1 MILLQ
6 LRANFGKLH
15 GTLTLHEGLNELC
28 LPNEAG
34 KSTWSA
40 FLLAMLYGIDTRER
54 ATRENQNLPAK
65 ERYRPWDGSSME
77 GAIDLIWNGRAITI
91 ERRSQGRTPM
101 GAFRAYETE
110 SGTPVPE
117 LTAENCGRTLCGAER
132 SVFERTAFVRQLGM
146 AVSSDAQLEQR
157 LSALVTTG
165 EEGPSASALEKKL
178 RDLKNKYTYRTGLM
192 PRLQARRDELQAQL
206 SALRAAQ
213 AEAMDLSAACA
224 GAEAARSRL
233 QDLRARI
240 ERAQAAR
247 RRAGLTELQERETAL
262 AARCA
267 ALAEQTAGL
276 PDEQMLQLLARSLE
290 DAAERLQTAQLDAA
304 IGVKLPE
311 KPEDLPGFA
320 GCGPDEAARRARDV
334 QAQWDALHAVC
345 APKKL
350 PILLACAAAVLAGA
364 GLCFVSLPIGLGVA
378 GAGLAAFVLSL
389 VLLRRKAVQAVQA
402 ERAAEQAEDLLRP
415 FGTDDPAA
423 LSGLAARQGE
433 ARTQWQQA
441 RQAAERQ
448 QRLLEKAV
456 TARQAEL
463 NDRIGAVARFAP
475 GTQGLPAARSAL
487 QEARQTQEAAAAAN
501 REREALHRQIEAM
514 ADIVGSAPT
523 DAAPDEEALRYD
535 PAEIS
540 RRLEQADEALAS
552 LRARLAHKR
561 GQISAQGD
569 AVRIEAELEQLD
581 RRIADAEEANA
592 AVELASEALRRADE
606 TLRARFSPQITAE
619 AGHILAELT
628 ENKYPRVLLE
638 PDMHLSVR
646 EADGQ
651 VMRPAAAMSCGTAD
665 QMYLALRLAMCRR
678 LLPPDAPMVLDD
690 ALVNFDP
697 ARTRAALRVLRE
709 EPRQILLFTCRPLTQ
724 EEE

>member
-117 LTAENCGRTLCGAER
+117 LTAENCGRMLCGAER

-178 RDLKNKYTYRTGLM
+178 RDLKNKYTYRTGLL

-224 GAEAARSRL
+224 GAEAAHSRL

-276 PDEQMLQLLARSLE
+276 PDEQMLQLLVRGLE
-290 DAAERLQTAQLDAA
+290 DAAERLQTAQLDA
-304 IGVKLPE
+304 GHRR
-311 KPEDLPGFA
+311 
-320 GCGPDEAARRARDV
+320 EAA
-334 QAQWDALHAVC
+334 
-345 APKKL
+345 
-350 PILLACAAAVLAGA
+350 G
-364 GLCFVSLPIGLGVA
+364 
-378 GAGLAAFVLSL
+378 
-389 VLLRRKAVQAVQA
+389 KA
-402 ERAAEQAEDLLRP
+402 
-415 FGTDDPAA
+415 
-423 LSGLAARQGE
+423 
-433 ARTQWQQA
+433 
-441 RQAAERQ
+441 
-448 QRLLEKAV
+448 
-456 TARQAEL
+456 
-463 NDRIGAVARFAP
+463 
-475 GTQGLPAARSAL
+475 
-487 QEARQTQEAAAAAN
+487 
-501 REREALHRQIEAM
+501 
-514 ADIVGSAPT
+514 
-523 DAAPDEEALRYD
+523 
-535 PAEIS
+535 
-540 RRLEQADEALAS
+540 
-552 LRARLAHKR
+552 
-561 GQISAQGD
+561 
-569 AVRIEAELEQLD
+569 
-581 RRIADAEEANA
+581 
-592 AVELASEALRRADE
+592 
-606 TLRARFSPQITAE
+606 
-619 AGHILAELT
+619 
-628 ENKYPRVLLE
+628 
-638 PDMHLSVR
+638 
-646 EADGQ
+646 
-651 VMRPAAAMSCGTAD
+651 
-665 QMYLALRLAMCRR
+665 
-678 LLPPDAPMVLDD
+678 
-690 ALVNFDP
+690 
-697 ARTRAALRVLRE
+697 
-709 EPRQILLFTCRPLTQ
+709 
-724 EEE
+724 

>member
-77 GAIDLIWNGRAITI
+77 GAIDLIWNGRAVTI

-101 GAFRAYETE
+101 GVFRAYETE

-117 LTAENCGRTLCGAER
+117 LTAENCGRMLCGAER

-178 RDLKNKYTYRTGLM
+178 RDLKNKYTYRTGLL

-206 SALRAAQ
+206 SALRTAQ

-290 DAAERLQTAQLDAA
+290 DA
-304 IGVKLPE
+304 
-311 KPEDLPGFA
+311 
-320 GCGPDEAARRARDV
+320 GPDEAEQRARDV
-334 QAQWDALHAVC
+334 QVQWNVLHAVHV
-345 APKKL
+345 PKKL
-350 PILLACAAAVLAGA
+350 PILLPCAAAVLAGA

-389 VLLRRKAVQAVQA
+389 VLLRRKAVQA

-433 ARTQWQQA
+433 AHTQWQRA
-441 RQAAERQ
+441 RQAAAGGRSEPAGGAERPHRRSRPLCPRHAGSPRGA
-448 QRLLEKAV
+448 QRA
-456 TARQAEL
+456 AE
-463 NDRIGAVARFAP
+463 
-475 GTQGLPAARSAL
+475 
-487 QEARQTQEAAAAAN
+487 
-501 REREALHRQIEAM
+501 
-514 ADIVGSAPT
+514 
-523 DAAPDEEALRYD
+523 
-535 PAEIS
+535 
-540 RRLEQADEALAS
+540 
-552 LRARLAHKR
+552 
-561 GQISAQGD
+561 
-569 AVRIEAELEQLD
+569 
-581 RRIADAEEANA
+581 
-592 AVELASEALRRADE
+592 
-606 TLRARFSPQITAE
+606 
-619 AGHILAELT
+619 
-628 ENKYPRVLLE
+628 
-638 PDMHLSVR
+638 
-646 EADGQ
+646 
-651 VMRPAAAMSCGTAD
+651 RPAAAGG
-665 QMYLALRLAMCRR
+665 RR
-678 LLPPDAPMVLDD
+678 G
-690 ALVNFDP
+690 
-697 ARTRAALRVLRE
+697 R
-709 EPRQILLFTCRPLTQ
+709 EPRA
-724 EEE
+724 

>member
-117 LTAENCGRTLCGAER
+117 LTAENCGRMLCGAER

-178 RDLKNKYTYRTGLM
+178 RDLKNKYTYRTGLL

-320 GCGPDEAARRARDV
+320 GCGPDEAAQRARDV
-334 QAQWDALHAVC
+334 QVQWKVLHAV
-345 APKKL
+345 
-350 PILLACAAAVLAGA
+350 
-364 GLCFVSLPIGLGVA
+364 
-378 GAGLAAFVLSL
+378 
-389 VLLRRKAVQAVQA
+389 
-402 ERAAEQAEDLLRP
+402 
-415 FGTDDPAA
+415 
-423 LSGLAARQGE
+423 
-433 ARTQWQQA
+433 
-441 RQAAERQ
+441 
-448 QRLLEKAV
+448 
-456 TARQAEL
+456 
-463 NDRIGAVARFAP
+463 
-475 GTQGLPAARSAL
+475 
-487 QEARQTQEAAAAAN
+487 
-501 REREALHRQIEAM
+501 RER
-514 ADIVGSAPT
+514 
-523 DAAPDEEALRYD
+523 
-535 PAEIS
+535 
-540 RRLEQADEALAS
+540 
-552 LRARLAHKR
+552 K
-561 GQISAQGD
+561 
-569 AVRIEAELEQLD
+569 
-581 RRIADAEEANA
+581 
-592 AVELASEALRRADE
+592 
-606 TLRARFSPQITAE
+606 
-619 AGHILAELT
+619 
-628 ENKYPRVLLE
+628 
-638 PDMHLSVR
+638 
-646 EADGQ
+646 
-651 VMRPAAAMSCGTAD
+651 
-665 QMYLALRLAMCRR
+665 
-678 LLPPDAPMVLDD
+678 
-690 ALVNFDP
+690 
-697 ARTRAALRVLRE
+697 
-709 EPRQILLFTCRPLTQ
+709 
-724 EEE
+724 

>member
-77 GAIDLIWNGRAITI
+77 GAIDLIWNGRAVTI

-110 SGTPVPE
+110 RGTPVPE

-178 RDLKNKYTYRTGLM
+178 RDLKNKYTYRTGLL

-247 RRAGLTELQERETAL
+247 RRAGLAELQERETAL

-320 GCGPDEAARRARDV
+320 GCGPDEAAQRAREV
-334 QAQWDALHAVC
+334 QVQWNVLHAVRV
-345 APKKL
+345 PKKL
-350 PILLACAAAVLAGA
+350 PILLPCAAAVLAGA
-364 GLCFVSLPIGLGVA
+364 GLFSQ
-378 GAGLAAFVLSL
+378 AA
-389 VLLRRKAVQAVQA
+389 
-402 ERAAEQAEDLLRP
+402 RAAEQAEDLLRP

-448 QRLLEKAV
+448 QRLLQGAV
-456 TARQAEL
+456 TARQQEL

-475 GTQGLPAARSAL
+475 GTQGLSAARSAL

-540 RRLEQADEALAS
+540 RRLEQADETLAS

-569 AVRIEAELEQLD
+569 AVRIEAELEQLG

-665 QMYLALRLAMCRR
+665 QMYLALRLAMCRC

>member
-77 GAIDLIWNGRAITI
+77 GAIDLIWNGRAVTI

-178 RDLKNKYTYRTGLM
+178 RDLKNKYTYRTGLL

-276 PDEQMLQLLARSLE
+276 PDEQMLQLLVRGLE

-320 GCGPDEAARRARDV
+320 GCGPDEAERRAREV
-334 QAQWDALHAVC
+334 QVQWDALHAVRV
-345 APKKL
+345 PKKL
-350 PILLACAAAVLAGA
+350 SILLPCAAAVLAGA

-389 VLLRRKAVQAVQA
+389 VLLRRKAAQA

-475 GTQGLPAARSAL
+475 GTQGLSAARSAL

-514 ADIVGSAPT
+514 ADIVGDAPT

-535 PAEIS
+535 PAEIG
-540 RRLEQADEALAS
+540 RRLEQADETLAS

>member
-1 MILLQ
+1 
-6 LRANFGKLH
+6 
-15 GTLTLHEGLNELC
+15 
-28 LPNEAG
+28 
-34 KSTWSA
+34 
-40 FLLAMLYGIDTRER
+40 
-54 ATRENQNLPAK
+54 
-65 ERYRPWDGSSME
+65 ME
-77 GAIDLIWNGRAITI
+77 GAIDLIWNGRAVTI

-157 LSALVTTG
+157 LSALCHHRRGRPVGLRAG
-165 EEGPSASALEKKL
+165 EEAARPEEQIYLPHRSAAPAAGPA
-178 RDLKNKYTYRTGLM
+178 
-192 PRLQARRDELQAQL
+192 DELQAQL

-276 PDEQMLQLLARSLE
+276 PDEQMLQLLVRGLE

-320 GCGPDEAARRARDV
+320 GCGLDEAAQRARDV
-334 QAQWDALHAVC
+334 QVQWNVLHAVRV
-345 APKKL
+345 PKNSH
-350 PILLACAAAVLAGA
+350 PAAVRRRGAGGR

-389 VLLRRKAVQAVQA
+389 VLLRRKAAQA

-423 LSGLAARQGE
+423 LSGLAARQGD
-433 ARTQWQQA
+433 QH
-441 RQAAERQ
+441 
-448 QRLLEKAV
+448 
-456 TARQAEL
+456 
-463 NDRIGAVARFAP
+463 AVAA
-475 GTQGLPAARSAL
+475 GPAGR
-487 QEARQTQEAAAAAN
+487 RAAAAAAA
-501 REREALHRQIEAM
+501 RGRSE
-514 ADIVGSAPT
+514 SAGG
-523 DAAPDEEALRYD
+523 
-535 PAEIS
+535 AE
-540 RRLEQADEALAS
+540 
-552 LRARLAHKR
+552 
-561 GQISAQGD
+561 
-569 AVRIEAELEQLD
+569 
-581 RRIADAEEANA
+581 
-592 AVELASEALRRADE
+592 
-606 TLRARFSPQITAE
+606 
-619 AGHILAELT
+619 
-628 ENKYPRVLLE
+628 
-638 PDMHLSVR
+638 
-646 EADGQ
+646 
-651 VMRPAAAMSCGTAD
+651 
-665 QMYLALRLAMCRR
+665 
-678 LLPPDAPMVLDD
+678 
-690 ALVNFDP
+690 
-697 ARTRAALRVLRE
+697 
-709 EPRQILLFTCRPLTQ
+709 
-724 EEE
+724 

>member
-101 GAFRAYETE
+101 GVFRAYETE

-117 LTAENCGRTLCGAER
+117 LTAENCGRMLCGAER

-165 EEGPSASALEKKL
+165 EEGLSFRALGEEA
-178 RDLKNKYTYRTGLM
+178 
-192 PRLQARRDELQAQL
+192 ARPEEQIYLPHRSVALAGVGPVQDELQAQL

-320 GCGPDEAARRARDV
+320 GCGPDEAEQRARDAQV
-334 QAQWDALHAVC
+334 QWNVLHAVRV
-345 APKKL
+345 PKKL
-350 PILLACAAAVLAGA
+350 PILLPCAAAVLAGA

-389 VLLRRKAVQAVQA
+389 VLLRRKTVQAD
-402 ERAAEQAEDLLRP
+402 RAAEQAEELLRP

-423 LSGLAARQGE
+423 LSGLAARQAE

-448 QRLLEKAV
+448 QRLLQGAV
-456 TARQAEL
+456 TARQQEL

-475 GTQGLPAARSAL
+475 GTQGLSEARSAL
-487 QEARQTQEAAAAAN
+487 REARQTQEAAAAAN
-501 REREALHRQIEAM
+501 RELEAMHRQIGAM
-514 ADIVGSAPT
+514 ADIVGDAPT

-535 PAEIS
+535 PADIS
-540 RRLEQADEALAS
+540 RRLEQADETLAS
-552 LRARLAHKR
+552 LRARLAPQARADLRAGRRRAHR
-561 GQISAQGD
+561 GGAGAAQPP
-569 AVRIEAELEQLD
+569 D
-581 RRIADAEEANA
+581 RRRRGGKRRRGAGVRGPAPRRRDAPRTFFPADHGRGGAY
-592 AVELASEALRRADE
+592 SRRAD
-606 TLRARFSPQITAE
+606 R
-619 AGHILAELT
+619 
-628 ENKYPRVLLE
+628 K
-638 PDMHLSVR
+638 
-646 EADGQ
+646 
-651 VMRPAAAMSCGTAD
+651 
-665 QMYLALRLAMCRR
+665 
-678 LLPPDAPMVLDD
+678 
-690 ALVNFDP
+690 
-697 ARTRAALRVLRE
+697 
-709 EPRQILLFTCRPLTQ
+709 
-724 EEE
+724 

>member
-77 GAIDLIWNGRAITI
+77 GAIDLIWNGRAVTI

-213 AEAMDLSAACA
+213 AEAMELSAACTE
-224 GAEAARSRL
+224 AEAGRSRL

-320 GCGPDEAARRARDV
+320 GCSPDEAARRARDV
-334 QAQWDALHAVC
+334 QVQWNVLHAVRV
-345 APKKL
+345 PKKL
-350 PILLACAAAVLAGA
+350 PILLPCAAAMLAGA
-364 GLCFVSLPIGLGVA
+364 GLCFVSLPIGLAVA

-389 VLLRRKAVQAVQA
+389 VLLRRKAVQA

-448 QRLLEKAV
+448 QLLLEKAV
-456 TARQAEL
+456 TARQQEL

-487 QEARQTQEAAAAAN
+487 QEAAAAAN
-501 REREALHRQIEAM
+501 REREALHRQIAAM

-540 RRLEQADEALAS
+540 RRLEQADETLAS

-569 AVRIEAELEQLD
+569 AVRIEAELEQLG

-690 ALVNFDP
+690 ALVSFDP

>member
-77 GAIDLIWNGRAITI
+77 GAIDLIWNGRAVTI

-117 LTAENCGRTLCGAER
+117 LTAENCGRMLCGAER

-178 RDLKNKYTYRTGLM
+178 RDLKNKYTYRTGLL

-267 ALAEQTAGL
+267 ALAEQTAGFRMSRCCSSW
-276 PDEQMLQLLARSLE
+276 P
-290 DAAERLQTAQLDAA
+290 
-304 IGVKLPE
+304 
-311 KPEDLPGFA
+311 
-320 GCGPDEAARRARDV
+320 
-334 QAQWDALHAVC
+334 AVW
-345 APKKL
+345 
-350 PILLACAAAVLAGA
+350 
-364 GLCFVSLPIGLGVA
+364 
-378 GAGLAAFVLSL
+378 
-389 VLLRRKAVQAVQA
+389 
-402 ERAAEQAEDLLRP
+402 
-415 FGTDDPAA
+415 
-423 LSGLAARQGE
+423 
-433 ARTQWQQA
+433 RT
-441 RQAAERQ
+441 
-448 QRLLEKAV
+448 
-456 TARQAEL
+456 
-463 NDRIGAVARFAP
+463 P
-475 GTQGLPAARSAL
+475 PSA
-487 QEARQTQEAAAAAN
+487 
-501 REREALHRQIEAM
+501 
-514 ADIVGSAPT
+514 
-523 DAAPDEEALRYD
+523 
-535 PAEIS
+535 
-540 RRLEQADEALAS
+540 
-552 LRARLAHKR
+552 
-561 GQISAQGD
+561 
-569 AVRIEAELEQLD
+569 
-581 RRIADAEEANA
+581 
-592 AVELASEALRRADE
+592 
-606 TLRARFSPQITAE
+606 
-619 AGHILAELT
+619 
-628 ENKYPRVLLE
+628 
-638 PDMHLSVR
+638 
-646 EADGQ
+646 
-651 VMRPAAAMSCGTAD
+651 
-665 QMYLALRLAMCRR
+665 CRR
-678 LLPPDAPMVLDD
+678 PSSTPSSA
-690 ALVNFDP
+690 
-697 ARTRAALRVLRE
+697 
-709 EPRQILLFTCRPLTQ
+709 
-724 EEE
+724 

>member
-77 GAIDLIWNGRAITI
+77 GAIDLIWNGRAVTI

-101 GAFRAYETE
+101 GVFRAYETE

-117 LTAENCGRTLCGAER
+117 LTAENCGRMLCGAER

-178 RDLKNKYTYRTGLM
+178 RDLKNKYTYRTGLL

-463 NDRIGAVARFAP
+463 NDRIGAVAHFAP
-475 GTQGLPAARSAL
+475 GTQGLSAARSAL

-514 ADIVGSAPT
+514 ADIVGDAPA

-535 PAEIS
+535 PAEIG
-540 RRLEQADEALAS
+540 RRLEQADETLAS

>member
-178 RDLKNKYTYRTGLM
+178 RDLKNKYTYRTGLL

-320 GCGPDEAARRARDV
+320 GCGPDEAAQRAQDV
-334 QAQWDALHAVC
+334 QVQWNVLHAVRV
-345 APKKL
+345 PKKL
-350 PILLACAAAVLAGA
+350 PILLPCAAAVLAGA

-389 VLLRRKAVQAVQA
+389 VLLRRKAVQA

-448 QRLLEKAV
+448 LRLLQGAV
-456 TARQAEL
+456 LSRQEEL

-535 PAEIS
+535 PAEIG
-540 RRLEQADEALAS
+540 RRLEQADETLAS

>member
-117 LTAENCGRTLCGAER
+117 LTAENCGRMLCGAER

-178 RDLKNKYTYRTGLM
+178 RDLKNKYTYRTGLL

-224 GAEAARSRL
+224 GAEAAHSRL

-320 GCGPDEAARRARDV
+320 GCGPDEAAQRARDV
-334 QAQWDALHAVC
+334 QVQWNVLHAVR

-350 PILLACAAAVLAGA
+350 PILLLCAAAVLAGA

-378 GAGLAAFVLSL
+378 GAGLAAVVLSL
-389 VLLRRKAVQAVQA
+389 VLLRRKAVQA

-441 RQAAERQ
+441 RQAAQHRGQGCNGQHGQHGEHHAYKAAQLHGKEAVLDVALHGEQHDVAQKHQPAVIKFHDVEERVGDQDPHQ
-448 QRLLEKAV
+448 QH
-456 TARQAEL
+456 QAEIEQKTL
-463 NDRIGAVARFAP
+463 GNGFVHKREPPFLVLERKKCVAPVYRVLHRLARFNL
-475 GTQGLPAARSAL
+475 QNKQLNLAL
-487 QEARQTQEAAAAAN
+487 K
-501 REREALHRQIEAM
+501 
-514 ADIVGSAPT
+514 P
-523 DAAPDEEALRYD
+523 
-535 PAEIS
+535 
-540 RRLEQADEALAS
+540 
-552 LRARLAHKR
+552 
-561 GQISAQGD
+561 
-569 AVRIEAELEQLD
+569 
-581 RRIADAEEANA
+581 
-592 AVELASEALRRADE
+592 
-606 TLRARFSPQITAE
+606 
-619 AGHILAELT
+619 
-628 ENKYPRVLLE
+628 VLLSRGFSSIME
-638 PDMHLSVR
+638 L
-646 EADGQ
+646 
-651 VMRPAAAMSCGTAD
+651 
-665 QMYLALRLAMCRR
+665 
-678 LLPPDAPMVLDD
+678 
-690 ALVNFDP
+690 
-697 ARTRAALRVLRE
+697 
-709 EPRQILLFTCRPLTQ
+709 
-724 EEE
+724 

>member
-77 GAIDLIWNGRAITI
+77 GAIDLIWNGRAVTI

-178 RDLKNKYTYRTGLM
+178 RDLKNKYTYRTGLL

-320 GCGPDEAARRARDV
+320 GCGPDEAAQRARDV
-334 QAQWDALHAVC
+334 QVQWNV
-345 APKKL
+345 L
-350 PILLACAAAVLAGA
+350 PILLACAAVMLAGA

-389 VLLRRKAVQAVQA
+389 VLLRRKAVQA

-423 LSGLAARQGE
+423 LSGLAARQAE

-448 QRLLEKAV
+448 QLLLEKAV
-456 TARQAEL
+456 TARQQEL

-487 QEARQTQEAAAAAN
+487 RNARQLQEAAAAAN
-501 REREALHRQIEAM
+501 RELESLHRQIGAM
-514 ADIVGSAPT
+514 ADIVGDAPT

-535 PAEIS
+535 PAEIG
-540 RRLEQADEALAS
+540 RRLEQADETLAS

-569 AVRIEAELEQLD
+569 AVRIEAELEQLS

>member
-178 RDLKNKYTYRTGLM
+178 RDLKNKYTYRTGLL

-262 AARCA
+262 AARCT

-320 GCGPDEAARRARDV
+320 GCGPDEAAQRAREV
-334 QAQWDALHAVC
+334 QVQWNVLHAVRV
-345 APKKL
+345 PKKL
-350 PILLACAAAVLAGA
+350 PILLPCAAAVLAGA

-389 VLLRRKAVQAVQA
+389 LLLRRKAVQA
-402 ERAAEQAEDLLRP
+402 EPGPPNRP
-415 FGTDDPAA
+415 RTCSGRSGRTIPPRSPACRPA
-423 LSGLAARQGE
+423 GRGPHAVGSRPGRPQSGSSGLLQGAVLSRQE
-433 ARTQWQQA
+433 
-441 RQAAERQ
+441 
-448 QRLLEKAV
+448 
-456 TARQAEL
+456 EL
-463 NDRIGAVARFAP
+463 NDRIAQSPALPPARRSPRGAQR
-475 GTQGLPAARSAL
+475 AA
-487 QEARQTQEAAAAAN
+487 E
-501 REREALHRQIEAM
+501 
-514 ADIVGSAPT
+514 
-523 DAAPDEEALRYD
+523 
-535 PAEIS
+535 
-540 RRLEQADEALAS
+540 
-552 LRARLAHKR
+552 
-561 GQISAQGD
+561 
-569 AVRIEAELEQLD
+569 
-581 RRIADAEEANA
+581 
-592 AVELASEALRRADE
+592 
-606 TLRARFSPQITAE
+606 
-619 AGHILAELT
+619 
-628 ENKYPRVLLE
+628 
-638 PDMHLSVR
+638 
-646 EADGQ
+646 
-651 VMRPAAAMSCGTAD
+651 RPAAAGG
-665 QMYLALRLAMCRR
+665 RR
-678 LLPPDAPMVLDD
+678 G
-690 ALVNFDP
+690 
-697 ARTRAALRVLRE
+697 R
-709 EPRQILLFTCRPLTQ
+709 EPRA
-724 EEE
+724 

>member
-77 GAIDLIWNGRAITI
+77 GAIDLIWNGRAVTI

-117 LTAENCGRTLCGAER
+117 LTAENCGRMLCGAER

-178 RDLKNKYTYRTGLM
+178 RDLKNKYTYRTGLL

-206 SALRAAQ
+206 S
-213 AEAMDLSAACA
+213 DLSAACA

-320 GCGPDEAARRARDV
+320 GCSPDEAARRARDV
-334 QAQWDALHAVC
+334 QVQWNVLHAVRG
-345 APKKL
+345 PKKL
-350 PILLACAAAVLAGA
+350 PILLPCAAAVLAGA

-389 VLLRRKAVQAVQA
+389 VLLRRKAAQA

-441 RQAAERQ
+441 RQATERQ

-475 GTQGLPAARSAL
+475 GTQGLSAARSAL
-487 QEARQTQEAAAAAN
+487 RNTRQLQEAAAAAN
-501 REREALHRQIEAM
+501 RELESLHRQIGAM
-514 ADIVGSAPT
+514 ADIVGDAPT

-535 PAEIS
+535 PAEIG
-540 RRLEQADEALAS
+540 RRLEQADETLAS

-569 AVRIEAELEQLD
+569 AVRIEAELEQLG